1 MNKITEYFQ
10 SVKKEMSKVSWPTQ
24 QELID
29 STVIVVVFSII
40 VSLFIFGVDRVYS
53 TVLELIF
60 G

>member
-1 MNKITEYFQ
+1 
-10 SVKKEMSKVSWPTQ
+10 MSKVSWPTQ

-53 TVLELIF
+53 TALELIF

>member
-24 QELID
+24 QELVD

-40 VSLFIFGVDRVYS
+40 ISLFIFGVDRVYS

-60 G
+60 S

>member
-1 MNKITEYFQ
+1 MNKIAEYFQ

>member
-1 MNKITEYFQ
+1 MNKIAEYFQ

-29 STVIVVVFSII
+29 STVIVVIFSII

>member
-1 MNKITEYFQ
+1 MNKIAEYFQ

-40 VSLFIFGVDRVYS
+40 VSLFIFGIDRVYS

>member
-1 MNKITEYFQ
+1 MSKITEYFQ

>member
-1 MNKITEYFQ
+1 
-10 SVKKEMSKVSWPTQ
+10 MSKVSWPTQ

-29 STVIVVVFSII
+29 STVIVVIFSII

>member
-1 MNKITEYFQ
+1 MNKISEYFQ
-10 SVKKEMSKVSWPTQ
+10 SVKKEMNKVSWPTQ

>member
-10 SVKKEMSKVSWPTQ
+10 SVKKEMGKVSWPTQ

-40 VSLFIFGVDRVYS
+40 VSLFIFGIDRVYS

>member
-40 VSLFIFGVDRVYS
+40 VSLFIFGVDRIYS

>member
-10 SVKKEMSKVSWPTQ
+10 SVKKELSKVSWPTQ

-29 STVIVVVFSII
+29 STIIVVVFAII
-40 VSLFIFGVDRVYS
+40 ISLFIFGVDRVYS
-53 TVLELIF
+53 TVLEMIL